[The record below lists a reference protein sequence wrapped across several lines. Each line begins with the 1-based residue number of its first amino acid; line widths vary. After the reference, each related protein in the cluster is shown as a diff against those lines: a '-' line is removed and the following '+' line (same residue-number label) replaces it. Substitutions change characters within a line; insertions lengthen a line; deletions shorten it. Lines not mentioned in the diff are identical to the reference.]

1 MKARIARRCW
11 ATLLLAALIT
21 SAFYIG
27 HAQASSMNGTW
38 RIENLVLDIFDC
50 QPKICGRI
58 VWIGDPAR
66 RKAQCGKTI
75 VWGLSPSGPSEWKG
89 GSIFDPDDGNTYRL
103 SASFEPDGALHARI
117 FKGIELFG
125 RTKILTRVNVSSLSG
140 LC

>member
-1 MKARIARRCW
+1 MKARMVRRCW
-11 ATLLLAALIT
+11 VVLLLSVLVT
-21 SAFYIG
+21 SLFGIG
-27 HAQASSMNGTW
+27 NAQASSMDGTW
-38 RIENLVLDIFDC
+38 RIENLVLAIFDC

-66 RKAQCGKTI
+66 RGSQCGKTI

-117 FKGIELFG
+117 FRSIELFG
-125 RTKILTRVNVSSLSG
+125 RTKVLTRVDASSLSG